1 MLLGTPLQFKMKEK
15 RMKKA
20 RVNHSKKK
28 KGGGMLICSHFLNMA
43 TGEWLGNI
51 SFVDFLRALTVT
63 AVEAAVEMGNQKI
76 GNQLSIV
83 PR

>member
-1 MLLGTPLQFKMKEK
+1 
-15 RMKKA
+15 
-20 RVNHSKKK
+20 
-28 KGGGMLICSHFLNMA
+28 MA